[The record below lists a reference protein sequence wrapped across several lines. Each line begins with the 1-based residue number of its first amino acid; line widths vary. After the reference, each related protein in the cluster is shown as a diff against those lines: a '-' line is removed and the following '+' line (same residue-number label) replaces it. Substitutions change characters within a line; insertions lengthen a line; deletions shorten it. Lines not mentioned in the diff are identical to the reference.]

1 MMLGRRTDLPFERDQ
16 STRFLPWIV
25 ALMVFLGALMFAG
38 ALVVSDTIDSWDS
51 TLTGRMTVQI
61 PHDAATDAATE
72 TLITLLNATPG
83 VTNVRPVPD
92 REARALLVPWLGE
105 EVVDSGL
112 PVPALIDVA
121 LAADAGLDASLL
133 TARLSQSV
141 PGTTVDDHR
150 AWLSA
155 LINLGRTV
163 EILAFVILGLIAAAA
178 VVAVIFTTRS
188 GLAVHAAII
197 ELLHQMGA
205 HDTYIAGQFQIQA
218 MMLAVRGGIAG
229 AGAAAVVLLVFA
241 WVGQGIDAAFLP
253 PVTLTIAE
261 WVSLLIVPAGA
272 VAIAMLTARVTVLR
286 TLARMP

>member
-38 ALVVSDTIDSWDS
+38 ALVVSDTINSWDS
-51 TLTGRMTVQI
+51 TLTGRMTVQV
-61 PHDAATDAATE
+61 PHDAATDAATG
-72 TLITLLNATPG
+72 TLVTMLGTTPG
-83 VTNVRPVPD
+83 VTAVRPVPAN
-92 REARALLVPWLGE
+92 EARALLIPWLGE

-112 PVPALIDVA
+112 PIPALIDVE
-121 LAADAGLDASLL
+121 LAAGARIDANLL
-133 TARLSQSV
+133 ATRLSQLV

-178 VVAVIFTTRS
+178 IVAVIFTTRS

-218 MMLAVRGGIAG
+218 MMLALRGGV
-229 AGAAAVVLLVFA
+229 AGAAAAALVLLVFA

-253 PVTLTIAE
+253 PVTLTITE
-261 WVSLLIVPAGA
+261 WLALMVVPAGA
-272 VAIAMLTARVTVLR
+272 VAIAMLTARLTVLR
-286 TLARMP
+286 ALARLP

>member
-1 MMLGRRTDLPFERDQ
+1 MLGRRTDLPFERDQ

-61 PHDAATDAATE
+61 PHESATDTATE
-72 TLITLLNATPG
+72 TLVTMLAATPG
-83 VTNVRPVPD
+83 VNAVRSVPTD
-92 REARALLVPWLGE
+92 EARALLIPWLGE

-112 PVPALIDVA
+112 PIPSLIDVE
-121 LAADAGLDASLL
+121 LVAGARLNASLL
-133 TARLSQSV
+133 AARLSKSV

-150 AWLSA
+150 EWLSA
-155 LINLGRTV
+155 LINLGRAA
-163 EILAFVILGLIAAAA
+163 EILAFLILGLIASAA

-218 MMLAVRGGIAG
+218 MQLSLRGGIAG
-229 AGAAAVVLLVFA
+229 AVAASVVLLTFA

-253 PVTLTIAE
+253 PVTLSVAE
-261 WVSLLIVPAGA
+261 WIALLIVPAGA
-272 VAIAMLTARVTVLR
+272 VAIAMLTARLTVLR
-286 TLARMP
+286 ALARMP